1 MSSITIQ
8 QKGILD
14 IPADAIVNA
23 ANSGLLAGGGVC
35 GVIFQRAGKRQLE
48 AACQRIGHCPR
59 RGGAA
64 NEGSCIG
71 SS

>member
-1 MSSITIQ
+1 MRPT
-8 QKGILD
+8 
-14 IPADAIVNA
+14 A

-35 GVIFQRAGKRQLE
+35 GVIFQRAGERQLA
-48 AACQRIGHCPR
+48 AACKEIGHCPR
-59 RGGAA
+59 RGEAV

>member
-1 MSSITIQ
+1 MSSIAIQ

-23 ANSGLLAGGGVC
+23 ANSGLRAGGGVC

-48 AACQRIGHCPR
+48 AACQRIGHCPEAGR
-59 RGGAA
+59 
-64 NEGSCIG
+64 S
-71 SS
+71 